1 MRYII
6 RMHDRRFSEQIEGM
20 LDVMLCLP
28 RRAWGFVLIDV
39 DKKIGTAALQKIILR
54 ACDESGSQMFEKFKL
69 RISLFKR
76 EKRSGESSKSR
87 EN

>member
-1 MRYII
+1 MR
-6 RMHDRRFSEQIEGM
+6 DRKFSDRIEGM

-54 ACDESGSQMFEKFKL
+54 ACHESGSHMFEKFKHS
-69 RISLFKR
+69 IAPFNQQKKR
-76 EKRSGESSKSR
+76 RGE
-87 EN
+87 E